1 MNDYLIRGIAY
12 NDQVRIFACST
23 ANTLNYIGD
32 KFSYFPSA
40 LDALGRVLSMGA
52 MMGSMLKLEETVTI
66 KVEGNGP
73 IGRILV
79 DADAHGHIRAYA
91 DNPRVH
97 FEYNDFRLNAKATIG
112 DEGVI
117 NVIKDLKLKEPFI
130 GSTPI
135 ISGEMAEDFAYYF
148 TVSEQV
154 PTAVSLGVLVNEE
167 SMAMASGGFIVQ
179 LMPNATEE
187 VISALEQKLNI
198 LPSMSELL
206 SSGYTLEDIIKNI
219 APDFKELSRTDLE
232 FKCNCSKEKFE
243 RGLISLGKM
252 ELLDIIIQDGKA
264 ETVCHFCNEHYDF
277 TKEELI
283 KLAKIAK

>member
-1 MNDYLIRGIAY
+1 MKDYLIRGIAY

-23 ANTLNYIGD
+23 TDALNYIGD
-32 KFSYFPSA
+32 KFSYYPSA
-40 LDALGRVLSMGA
+40 LDAVGRVLSMGA
-52 MMGSMLKLEETVTI
+52 MMGSMLKLDETVTI

-79 DADAHGHIRAYA
+79 DADAHGHVRAYA
-91 DNPRVH
+91 ENPRVH
-97 FEYNDFRLNAKATIG
+97 FEYNDMRLNAKATIG
-112 DEGVI
+112 DEGFI

-135 ISGEMAEDFAYYF
+135 ISGEMGEDFAYYF

-154 PTAVSLGVLVNEE
+154 PTAVSLGVLVDTE
-167 SMAMASGGFIVQ
+167 SQAKASGGFIIQ
-179 LMPNATEE
+179 LLPNATED
-187 VISALEQKLNI
+187 VISELEKKLSI

-206 SSGYTLEDIIKNI
+206 SSGYSLEDIVSNI
-219 APDFKELSRTDLE
+219 ADDFKLLNKTPIE
-232 FKCNCSKEKFE
+232 FRCNCSKEKFE
-243 RGLISLGKM
+243 RGLISLGKK
-252 ELLDIIIQDGKA
+252 ELLDIIIEDGKA

-283 KLAKIAK
+283 ELAKIAK